1 MAKRARGA
9 PQERPSF
16 QASCSKQACLPRS
29 LLRARPRGQEKPH
42 GPSSYQV
49 CATGGPGGRAA
60 PGRAAE
66 GVCREPEEAPR
77 PRRLAAASHR
87 HARQGLPG
95 LAARMAPEGDVWP
108 TSTGEPG

>member
-1 MAKRARGA
+1 MDRRNLTGRQAIRYVQREGPGA
-9 PQERPSF
+9 G
-16 QASCSKQACLPRS
+16 LPR
-29 LLRARPRGQEKPH
+29 
-42 GPSSYQV
+42 
-49 CATGGPGGRAA
+49 GGP
-60 PGRAAE
+60 PK

-87 HARQGLPG
+87 HAREGLPG

>member
-66 GVCREPEEAPR
+66 GGLQGAGGGPETP
-77 PRRLAAASHR
+77 PPGRRLPPSR
-87 HARQGLPG
+87 SLG
-95 LAARMAPEGDVWP
+95 AAR
-108 TSTGEPG
+108 PGRTDGARRRRVAHEHR